1 MDFFFSDQTAQDK
14 EKQRKIKYILHKYV
28 LEHSAVAKSDSGD
41 QIGQWSLDLR
51 ANDLIKDRFWH
62 GSSIV
67 GQGSSFNNFPSV
79 LILYTFEM

>member
-41 QIGQWSLDLR
+41 QIGQ
-51 ANDLIKDRFWH
+51 
-62 GSSIV
+62 
-67 GQGSSFNNFPSV
+67 
-79 LILYTFEM
+79 